1 MLSASYLF
9 VQGQDNETFW
19 DSREEIVEVV
29 YSVGVRFAGPGMGT
43 TAYNAVRGIYRHSHL
58 KRLIVS
64 TRNCTEIPEYLI
76 SQIPMKAVAGKIAQ
90 LFHLPPSLASIIA
103 DTLVFDSLS
112 ALCVPECDIYHG
124 WNHFALKSIRRCKQR
139 GGTVTVVERASSH
152 PTTASR
158 LLSRE
163 YERWGLVYLRDDW
176 FTRWN
181 IRKSLTEL
189 DEADYV
195 TVPSQF
201 AYDSFV
207 EHGFDQRK
215 LLFIPFGV
223 DTKRFRPR
231 PKTDRVFRILF
242 VGQLIIRKGVSHL
255 LEAWNR
261 LRLPNSELVLVGRP
275 EKAIL
280 SLLKEYAQGQPFR
293 LVGHVADPVD
303 LFASASV
310 FAFPSIEEGSALVTY
325 EAMASALPVIVTH
338 NAGSLAVDGEDGFIV
353 PVGDAEAIAEKI
365 ELLYQNPGLR
375 RAMGESARKRIEPY
389 TWDRYGDCLVQAY
402 ERILDKR
409 R

>member
-1 MLSASYLF
+1 M
-9 VQGQDNETFW
+9 
-19 DSREEIVEVV
+19 EVV

-43 TAYNAVRGIYRHSHL
+43 TAYNAVRGIYRHGYL

-64 TRNCTEIPEYLI
+64 TRNRTEIPDHLI
-76 SQIPMKAVAGKIAQ
+76 RQIPLKAVAGKMAS
-90 LFHLPPSLASIIA
+90 LLRLPASLVSIIA
-103 DTLVFDSLS
+103 DTLVFDSLA
-112 ALCVPECDIYHG
+112 ALCVPECDVYHG
-124 WNHFALKSIRRCKQR
+124 WNHFALSSIRRCKQR
-139 GGTVTVVERASSH
+139 WGTVTMVERASSH
-152 PTTASR
+152 PATVWR

-181 IRKSLTEL
+181 MRKSLTEL
-189 DEADYV
+189 NEADYV

-207 EHGFDQRK
+207 EHGFDRRK

-231 PKTDRVFRILF
+231 PKADGVFRVLF
-242 VGQLIIRKGVSHL
+242 VGQVIIRKGVPYL

-261 LRLPNSELVLVGRP
+261 SRLPNSELVLVGRP
-275 EKAIL
+275 EEAIL
-280 SLLKEYAQGQPFR
+280 PLLKKYAQGQPFR
-293 LVGHVADPVD
+293 LVGHVADPAD

-310 FAFPSIEEGSALVTY
+310 FVFPSIEEGSALVTY
-325 EAMASALPVIVTH
+325 EAMASGLPVIVTH
-338 NAGSLAVDGEDGFIV
+338 NAGSVAVDGEDGFIV
-353 PVGDAEAIAEKI
+353 PAGDAEAIAEKI
-365 ELLYQNPGLR
+365 ALLYENPDLR

-389 TWDRYGDCLVQAY
+389 TWDRYGDRLVQAY
-402 ERILDKR
+402 ERILGER